1 MALWPFGKKNKKKN
15 APEPADTHDVDV
27 PEPAGD
33 QDEEFAEDTT
43 TAAEK
48 STEEHAEAHT
58 EEHTATN
65 TSTNNG
71 ENIGENTGRVGETV
85 AQPEVAD
92 TAADAAAASETT
104 GTPAGREFAADQAYT
119 GPVVKEHDAIGGD
132 SGPFDGD
139 NVDITEF
146 DFSDFA
152 EGILNLGSIQLP
164 LPKGSQVQVEMG
176 EQGPRML
183 HVVTE
188 FGRITPVAFAAPN
201 SGGMWEE
208 SSDEIVEG
216 MRGDGMPA
224 TYEEGPWGR
233 EVVGRGDNGVIRII
247 GVEGPRWL
255 YRVTLAAPHG
265 KEEQLAEL
273 SREIIARSFI
283 YRGTAP
289 VLAGN
294 SLPVELPAQLAAQL
308 QQAMAQQQQQQQP
321 QQNQNPE
328 N

>member
-1 MALWPFGKKNKKKN
+1 MALWPFGKKNKKDETDSAPAP
-15 APEPADTHDVDV
+15 APESFEKADFPEETGQPVD
-27 PEPAGD
+27 ASI
-33 QDEEFAEDTT
+33 A
-43 TAAEK
+43 K
-48 STEEHAEAHT
+48 
-58 EEHTATN
+58 
-65 TSTNNG
+65 
-71 ENIGENTGRVGETV
+71 
-85 AQPEVAD
+85 PEVAD
-92 TAADAAAASETT
+92 TAADAAAAAEAEKA
-104 GTPAGREFAADQAYT
+104 PAGDTDENAT
-119 GPVVKEHDAIGGD
+119 GPVTIAHDAIGGD
-132 SGPFDGD
+132 TGPFDGD
-139 NVDITEF
+139 NVNINDF

-152 EGILNLGSIQLP
+152 DGILNLGSIQLP

-188 FGRITPVAFAAPN
+188 FGRITPVAFAAPS

-208 SSDEIVEG
+208 SSDEIAEG

-224 TYEEGPWGR
+224 HFETGPWGR
-233 EVVGRGDNGVIRII
+233 EVVGRGDNGVIRIV

-265 KEEQLAEL
+265 KEDDLAKL
-273 SREIIARSFI
+273 AHEIIARSFI
-283 YRGTAP
+283 YRGTSP

-308 QQAMAQQQQQQQP
+308 QQAMAQQQQQQQ
-321 QQNQNPE
+321 QNQNPE

>member
-1 MALWPFGKKNKKKN
+1 MALWPFGKKNKKNDN
-15 APEPADTHDVDV
+15 ADPVETPDVSDTGSTPVDEPA
-27 PEPAGD
+27 
-33 QDEEFAEDTT
+33 EE
-43 TAAEK
+43 TAAV
-48 STEEHAEAHT
+48 AE
-58 EEHTATN
+58 TA
-65 TSTNNG
+65 S
-71 ENIGENTGRVGETV
+71 ETTREPV
-85 AQPEVAD
+85 AGPAVAD
-92 TAADAAAASETT
+92 TPADAAAASESAQTDKQET
-104 GTPAGREFAADQAYT
+104 AAASAIGKMYT
-119 GPVVKEHDAIGGD
+119 GPVTKEHDAIGGD
-132 SGPFDGD
+132 TGPFDGD

-188 FGRITPVAFAAPN
+188 FGRITPVAFAASN

-208 SSDEIVEG
+208 SSDEIAEG

-224 TYEEGPWGR
+224 AYEEGPWGR
-233 EVVGRGDNGVIRII
+233 EVVGRGDNGIIRII

-265 KEEQLAEL
+265 REDQLAEL
-273 SREIIARSFI
+273 AREIVARSFI

-308 QQAMAQQQQQQQP
+308 QQAMAQQQQQQ
-321 QQNQNPE
+321 NQNPE

>member
-1 MALWPFGKKNKKKN
+1 MALWPFGKKNKKNVN
-15 APEPADTHDVDV
+15 ADPVETPDASDTGSNPVDEPAEETAAPVTETGPETAREPV
-27 PEPAGD
+27 VEPA
-33 QDEEFAEDTT
+33 
-43 TAAEK
+43 
-48 STEEHAEAHT
+48 
-58 EEHTATN
+58 
-65 TSTNNG
+65 
-71 ENIGENTGRVGETV
+71 
-85 AQPEVAD
+85 VAD
-92 TAADAAAASETT
+92 TPADAAAASESPQTDKQET
-104 GTPAGREFAADQAYT
+104 AAASAIGKIYT
-119 GPVVKEHDAIGGD
+119 GPVTKEHDAIGGD
-132 SGPFDGD
+132 TGPFDGD

-208 SSDEIVEG
+208 SSDEIAEG

-224 TYEEGPWGR
+224 AYEEGPWGR

-265 KEEQLAEL
+265 KEDQLAEL
-273 SREIIARSFI
+273 AREIVARSFI

-308 QQAMAQQQQQQQP
+308 QQAMAQQQQQQ
-321 QQNQNPE
+321 NQNPE

>member
-1 MALWPFGKKNKKKN
+1 MALWPFGKKNKKKD
-15 APEPADTHDVDV
+15 APAAGESAGDPVEELSDDTATGADEEKTDRVSELAADPVVEPA
-27 PEPAGD
+27 
-33 QDEEFAEDTT
+33 
-43 TAAEK
+43 
-48 STEEHAEAHT
+48 
-58 EEHTATN
+58 
-65 TSTNNG
+65 
-71 ENIGENTGRVGETV
+71 
-85 AQPEVAD
+85 VAD
-92 TAADAAAASETT
+92 TPADAAAAS
-104 GTPAGREFAADQAYT
+104 AADAPATVAENAYT
-119 GPVVKEHDAIGGD
+119 GPATKKHDAIGGE

-139 NVDITEF
+139 KVDIQEF

-208 SSDEIVEG
+208 SSDEIAEG

-265 KEEQLAEL
+265 KEDQLADL
-273 SREIIARSFI
+273 AREIIARSFI

-308 QQAMAQQQQQQQP
+308 QQAMAQQQQQQS
-321 QQNQNPE
+321 QNPE
-328 N
+328 NENR

>member
-1 MALWPFGKKNKKKN
+1 MGLWPFGKKNKKN
-15 APEPADTHDVDV
+15 DPDTSEVQEATEAAGSASEAQAEEAPISEDSTTPAAEPAHEEPELADAPADT
-27 PEPAGD
+27 ESEGD
-33 QDEEFAEDTT
+33 S
-43 TAAEK
+43 AAE
-48 STEEHAEAHT
+48 APA
-58 EEHTATN
+58 
-65 TSTNNG
+65 
-71 ENIGENTGRVGETV
+71 
-85 AQPEVAD
+85 PAD
-92 TAADAAAASETT
+92 TPVKNAAPTHS
-104 GTPAGREFAADQAYT
+104 YT
-119 GPVVKEHDAIGGD
+119 GPVTVEHDAVGGD
-132 SGPFDGD
+132 TGPFDGD
-139 NVDITEF
+139 SVDINDF

-208 SSDEIVEG
+208 SSDEIIEG
-216 MRGDGMPA
+216 MQGEGMPA
-224 TYEEGPWGR
+224 SFEEGPWGR
-233 EVVGRGDNGVIRII
+233 EVVGHGENGVIRIV

-265 KEEQLAEL
+265 KEDQLAEL
-273 SREIIARSFI
+273 AHEIIARSFI
-283 YRGTAP
+283 YRGTSP

-308 QQAMAQQQQQQQP
+308 QQAMAQQQQQQ
-321 QQNQNPE
+321 NQNPSAD
-328 N
+328 

>member
-1 MALWPFGKKNKKKN
+1 MALWPFGKKNKKKD
-15 APEPADTHDVDV
+15 APAAGESAGDPVEKLSDDTATGADEEKTDHVSEPAADPVV
-27 PEPAGD
+27 E
-33 QDEEFAEDTT
+33 
-43 TAAEK
+43 AA
-48 STEEHAEAHT
+48 
-58 EEHTATN
+58 
-65 TSTNNG
+65 
-71 ENIGENTGRVGETV
+71 
-85 AQPEVAD
+85 VAD
-92 TAADAAAASETT
+92 TPADSAAASTADAPAT
-104 GTPAGREFAADQAYT
+104 GAATVAENAYT
-119 GPVVKEHDAIGGD
+119 GPATKEHDAIGGE

-139 NVDITEF
+139 KEDIQEF

-208 SSDEIVEG
+208 SSDEIAEG

-265 KEEQLAEL
+265 KEDQLADL
-273 SREIIARSFI
+273 AREIIARSFI

-308 QQAMAQQQQQQQP
+308 QQAMAQQQQQQQS
-321 QQNQNPE
+321 QNPE
-328 N
+328 NENR

>member
-1 MALWPFGKKNKKKN
+1 MALWPFGKKNKKAN
-15 APEPADTHDVDV
+15 EAAQAPQSADQTSPESSQNPSSELTITDLQEGATTKVNEEPSETEAERDNEPENTAPAKPAD
-27 PEPAGD
+27 
-33 QDEEFAEDTT
+33 Q
-43 TAAEK
+43 
-48 STEEHAEAHT
+48 
-58 EEHTATN
+58 
-65 TSTNNG
+65 
-71 ENIGENTGRVGETV
+71 
-85 AQPEVAD
+85 
-92 TAADAAAASETT
+92 
-104 GTPAGREFAADQAYT
+104 
-119 GPVVKEHDAIGGD
+119 GPVTIEHDAIGGNT
-132 SGPFDGD
+132 GPFDGD
-139 NVDITEF
+139 SVDINDF

-183 HVVTE
+183 HVVTQY
-188 FGRITPVAFAAPN
+188 GRITPVAFASPS

-208 SSDEIVEG
+208 SSDEIFEG
-216 MRGDGMPA
+216 MTEEGMPV
-224 TYEEGPWGR
+224 TYEAGPWGR
-233 EVVGRGDNGVIRII
+233 EVVGRGENGVIRIV

-265 KEEQLAEL
+265 KEDDLAKL
-273 SREIIARSFI
+273 AREIIARSFV
-283 YRGTAP
+283 YRGSTP

-308 QQAMAQQQQQQQP
+308 QQAMAQQQQQQNEQN

>member
-1 MALWPFGKKNKKKN
+1 MGLWPFGKKKKQQDAEPVSATDSQDADN
-15 APEPADTHDVDV
+15 VADEAAPEQ
-27 PEPAGD
+27 EPATPAGT
-33 QDEEFAEDTT
+33 AEP
-43 TAAEK
+43 AAEPVR
-48 STEEHAEAHT
+48 EA
-58 EEHTATN
+58 A
-65 TSTNNG
+65 
-71 ENIGENTGRVGETV
+71 
-85 AQPEVAD
+85 VAD
-92 TAADAAAASETT
+92 TDADASAAAETGET
-104 GTPAGREFAADQAYT
+104 APVTTESTYT
-119 GPVVKEHDAIGGD
+119 GPVTIEHDAVGGD
-132 SGPFDGD
+132 TGPFDGD
-139 NVDITEF
+139 NVDIKDF

-188 FGRITPVAFAAPN
+188 FGRVTPVAFAAPN

-208 SSDEIVEG
+208 SSDEIIEG
-216 MRGDGMPA
+216 MRGEGMPA
-224 TYEEGPWGR
+224 EFEKGPWGR
-233 EVVGRGDNGVIRII
+233 EVVGRGANGVIRIV

-265 KEEQLAEL
+265 KEDQLAEL
-273 SREIIARSFI
+273 AHEIIARSFI

-308 QQAMAQQQQQQQP
+308 QQAMAQQQQQQNQS
-321 QQNQNPE
+321 QGQNQDQNQKPE

>member
-1 MALWPFGKKNKKKN
+1 MGLWPFGKKNKKDT
-15 APEPADTHDVDV
+15 PEATEAKT
-27 PEPAGD
+27 PENPSSEYTITDLQEGVNSKD
-33 QDEEFAEDTT
+33 SKD
-43 TAAEK
+43 AEK
-48 STEEHAEAHT
+48 PTAEPSEEEPELAEPVGSEPEAETGAGTGTESGAEAT
-58 EEHTATN
+58 
-65 TSTNNG
+65 
-71 ENIGENTGRVGETV
+71 
-85 AQPEVAD
+85 
-92 TAADAAAASETT
+92 
-104 GTPAGREFAADQAYT
+104 TPAKTPVKNEVPTHSYT
-119 GPVVKEHDAIGGD
+119 GPVTVEHDAVGGD
-132 SGPFDGD
+132 TGPFDGD
-139 NVDITEF
+139 SVDIKDF

-208 SSDEIVEG
+208 SSDEIIEG
-216 MRGDGMPA
+216 MQGEGMPA
-224 TYEEGPWGR
+224 SFEEGPWGR
-233 EVVGRGDNGVIRII
+233 EVVGRGENGIIRIV

-265 KEEQLAEL
+265 KEDQLAEL
-273 SREIIARSFI
+273 AHEIIARSFI
-283 YRGTAP
+283 YRGTSP

-308 QQAMAQQQQQQQP
+308 QQAMAQQQQQQ
-321 QQNQNPE
+321 NQNPSTD
-328 N
+328 

>member
-1 MALWPFGKKNKKKN
+1 MALWPFGRKNKKKD
-15 APEPADTHDVDV
+15 APEATEAPAASDIPDT
-27 PEPAGD
+27 PGGEPAG
-33 QDEEFAEDTT
+33 ETT
-43 TAAEK
+43 TGNAES
-48 STEEHAEAHT
+48 STERDSEPAAKPEVAE
-58 EEHTATN
+58 
-65 TSTNNG
+65 
-71 ENIGENTGRVGETV
+71 
-85 AQPEVAD
+85 PEVAD
-92 TAADAAAASETT
+92 TAADAAAASATATSPVSAENV
-104 GTPAGREFAADQAYT
+104 AADEQAYT
-119 GPVVKEHDAIGGD
+119 GPVTKAHDAIGGD

-139 NVDITEF
+139 NVDIKDF

-188 FGRITPVAFAAPN
+188 FGRITPVAFASPN

-224 TYEEGPWGR
+224 SYEEGPWGR

-265 KEEQLAEL
+265 KEDQLAEL
-273 SREIIARSFI
+273 AREIIARSFI
-283 YRGTAP
+283 YRGTSP

-308 QQAMAQQQQQQQP
+308 QQAMAQQQQQQ
-321 QQNQNPE
+321 NHNDNPG

>member
-1 MALWPFGKKNKKKN
+1 MGLWPFGKKNKKN
-15 APEPADTHDVDV
+15 APEATEAKTPKNPSSEYTITDLQEGVNSKDSKETRKSAA
-27 PEPAGD
+27 EPA
-33 QDEEFAEDTT
+33 EEEPELAPAADNEPATETEVKTDTESAAEASTFAETPF
-43 TAAEK
+43 K
-48 STEEHAEAHT
+48 NEALTH
-58 EEHTATN
+58 
-65 TSTNNG
+65 S
-71 ENIGENTGRVGETV
+71 
-85 AQPEVAD
+85 
-92 TAADAAAASETT
+92 
-104 GTPAGREFAADQAYT
+104 YT
-119 GPVVKEHDAIGGD
+119 GPVTVEHDAVGGGT
-132 SGPFDGD
+132 GPFDGD
-139 NVDITEF
+139 SVDIKDF

-208 SSDEIVEG
+208 SSDEIIEG
-216 MRGDGMPA
+216 MQGEGMPA
-224 TYEEGPWGR
+224 SFEEGPWGR
-233 EVVGRGDNGVIRII
+233 EVVGRGENGIIRIV

-265 KEEQLAEL
+265 KEDQLAEL
-273 SREIIARSFI
+273 AHEIIARSFI
-283 YRGTAP
+283 YRGTSP

-308 QQAMAQQQQQQQP
+308 QQAMAQQQQQ
-321 QQNQNPE
+321 NQGQTPNT

>member
-1 MALWPFGKKNKKKN
+1 MALWPFGKKNKKNVN
-15 APEPADTHDVDV
+15 AEPVEIPDVSDTGSNPVDEPVEETAAAVTETGPETTREPVVEPA
-27 PEPAGD
+27 
-33 QDEEFAEDTT
+33 
-43 TAAEK
+43 
-48 STEEHAEAHT
+48 
-58 EEHTATN
+58 
-65 TSTNNG
+65 
-71 ENIGENTGRVGETV
+71 
-85 AQPEVAD
+85 VAD
-92 TAADAAAASETT
+92 TPADAAAASESPQKDKNET
-104 GTPAGREFAADQAYT
+104 AAASAIGKTYT
-119 GPVVKEHDAIGGD
+119 GPVTKEHDAIGGD
-132 SGPFDGD
+132 TGPFDGD

-208 SSDEIVEG
+208 SSDEIAEG

-224 TYEEGPWGR
+224 AYEEGPWGR

-265 KEEQLAEL
+265 KENQLAEL
-273 SREIIARSFI
+273 AREIVARSFI

-308 QQAMAQQQQQQQP
+308 QQAMAQQQQQQ
-321 QQNQNPE
+321 NQNPE

>member
-1 MALWPFGKKNKKKN
+1 MGLWPFGKKNKKD
-15 APEPADTHDVDV
+15 APEVPATEKPSNPSSEFTITDLQEGASSKDSKTPEADASEEDEPELAAAPEEAEVEKAAEATPQALAETPVNNEAPAD
-27 PEPAGD
+27 
-33 QDEEFAEDTT
+33 
-43 TAAEK
+43 
-48 STEEHAEAHT
+48 S
-58 EEHTATN
+58 
-65 TSTNNG
+65 
-71 ENIGENTGRVGETV
+71 
-85 AQPEVAD
+85 
-92 TAADAAAASETT
+92 
-104 GTPAGREFAADQAYT
+104 YT
-119 GPVVKEHDAIGGD
+119 GPVTIAHDAIGGD
-132 SGPFDGD
+132 TGPFDGD
-139 NVDITEF
+139 SVDIKEF

-208 SSDEIVEG
+208 SSDEIIEG
-216 MRGDGMPA
+216 MQSEGMPA
-224 TYEEGPWGR
+224 SFEKGPWGR
-233 EVVGRGDNGVIRII
+233 EIVGRGDNGVIRIV

-265 KEEQLAEL
+265 KEDQLAEL
-273 SREIIARSFI
+273 AHEIIARSFI
-283 YRGTAP
+283 YRGSSP

-308 QQAMAQQQQQQQP
+308 QQAMAQQQQQ
-321 QQNQNPE
+321 NQN
-328 N
+328 NNQ

>member
-1 MALWPFGKKNKKKN
+1 MALWPFGKKSKKN
-15 APEPADTHDVDV
+15 APEASDGTRKPVDDRSEETTPDT
-27 PEPAGD
+27 
-33 QDEEFAEDTT
+33 
-43 TAAEK
+43 
-48 STEEHAEAHT
+48 
-58 EEHTATN
+58 
-65 TSTNNG
+65 
-71 ENIGENTGRVGETV
+71 RGETSSAPETPASDPV
-85 AQPEVAD
+85 VEPEVAD
-92 TAADAAAASETT
+92 TAADAAAAAESTKETAS
-104 GTPAGREFAADQAYT
+104 GVPEEGQKYT
-119 GPVVKEHDAIGGD
+119 GPASKEHDAIGGD
-132 SGPFDGD
+132 TGPFDGD
-139 NVDITEF
+139 TVDIKEF

-188 FGRITPVAFAAPN
+188 YGRVTPVAFAAPN
-201 SGGMWEE
+201 SGGMWED
-208 SSDEIVEG
+208 SSDEIAEG

-224 TYEEGPWGR
+224 SYEEGPWGR

-265 KEEQLAEL
+265 KEDQLAEL
-273 SREIIARSFI
+273 AREIIARSFI
-283 YRGTAP
+283 YRGTSP

-308 QQAMAQQQQQQQP
+308 QQAMAQQQQQQ
-321 QQNQNPE
+321 NQNPE

>member
-1 MALWPFGKKNKKKN
+1 MGLWPFGKKKKQQDAEPVSATDSQDADN
-15 APEPADTHDVDV
+15 VTYEAAPEQ
-27 PEPAGD
+27 EPATPAGT
-33 QDEEFAEDTT
+33 AEP
-43 TAAEK
+43 AAEPVR
-48 STEEHAEAHT
+48 EA
-58 EEHTATN
+58 A
-65 TSTNNG
+65 
-71 ENIGENTGRVGETV
+71 
-85 AQPEVAD
+85 VAD
-92 TAADAAAASETT
+92 TEADASAAAEIGETA
-104 GTPAGREFAADQAYT
+104 PATTESTYT
-119 GPVVKEHDAIGGD
+119 GPVTIEHDAVGGD
-132 SGPFDGD
+132 TGPFDGD
-139 NVDITEF
+139 NVDIKDF

-188 FGRITPVAFAAPN
+188 FGRVTPVAFAAPN

-208 SSDEIVEG
+208 SSDEIIEG
-216 MRGDGMPA
+216 MRGEGMPA
-224 TYEEGPWGR
+224 EFEKGPWGR
-233 EVVGRGDNGVIRII
+233 EVVGRGANGVIRIV

-265 KEEQLAEL
+265 KEDQLAEL
-273 SREIIARSFI
+273 AHEIIARSFI

-308 QQAMAQQQQQQQP
+308 QQAMAQQQQQQNQG
-321 QQNQNPE
+321 QGQDQNQNPE